1 MLAAIRRVS
10 IRGNTADRIFWGMVT
25 VLAVWQVITYR
36 RDFYLIIDDWAFF
49 GVRLDLLENA
59 GVDDFLLRRHNE
71 HLMGGMVLW
80 DVGIAKMFGLRDY
93 TPWVVSVQIA
103 NALVAWITW
112 RFAARIGVPR
122 RAAAC
127 VCPFLI
133 AWGPFDRVG
142 YWAPEA
148 IFGITLALV
157 ISQFALTALSDESR
171 RRDVVGALLGTLA
184 VFIQSICVVVS
195 PITVIV
201 LAMKR
206 RWISAL
212 IAMTPLVAYISW
224 YLTYQK
230 RDDAYRW
237 DIGGSYPQVRDIG
250 LFFDFTWHTLS
261 RTVWQSANAPIAALL
276 IVLIVSGSVHL
287 WRQGGE
293 RRIILISAV
302 TASCIYLAGFTWSR
316 GFVTLRTFQIE
327 VPSRYA
333 SVIAILLLPI
343 AAVGLARICAP
354 VRAKLALSKRAVA
367 VIGVTSL
374 VVVFTLN
381 TYQRFDSHDTDME
394 IAELARNT
402 IFVAVDDPEL
412 ASKPQAD
419 FVFGESVF
427 FDLINSD
434 LLRFKRLGWL

>member
-1 MLAAIRRVS
+1 
-10 IRGNTADRIFWGMVT
+10 MVA

-80 DVGIAKMFGLRDY
+80 DVGIAKVFGLRDY

-112 RFAARIGVPR
+112 RFATRIGVPR
-122 RAAAC
+122 LAAAC

-148 IFGITLALV
+148 IFGITLALI

-171 RRDVVGALLGTLA
+171 RRDIVGALLGIFA

-206 RWISAL
+206 RWVSAL
-212 IAMTPLVAYISW
+212 IAMTPLVAYVAW
-224 YLTYQK
+224 YSTYQK

-237 DIGGSYPQVRDIG
+237 DIGGSYPQARDIG

-261 RTVWQSANAPIAALL
+261 RTVWQSAHAPIAVLL
-276 IVLIVSGSVHL
+276 IILIFCGAVHL

-293 RRIILISAV
+293 RRIILVSAI
-302 TASCIYLAGFTWSR
+302 TASCIYLVGFTWSR
-316 GFVTLRTFQIE
+316 GFVTLRMFQIE

-343 AAVGLARICAP
+343 AAVGLTRICTTAR
-354 VRAKLALSKRAVA
+354 VKFALSKRATA
-367 VIGVTSL
+367 FIGVTSL
-374 VVVFTLN
+374 AVVIALN
-381 TYQRFDSHDTDME
+381 TYQRLDSHDSDME
-394 IAELARNT
+394 MANLARRT
-402 IFVAVDDPEL
+402 IFAAVDDPEL
-412 ASKPQAD
+412 SGKQQTD

-434 LLRFKRLGWL
+434 LLRFKKLGWL

>member
-1 MLAAIRRVS
+1 
-10 IRGNTADRIFWGMVT
+10 MVA

-80 DVGIAKMFGLRDY
+80 DVGIAKVFGLRDY

-112 RFAARIGVPR
+112 RFATRIGVPR

-148 IFGITLALV
+148 IFGITLALI

-171 RRDVVGALLGTLA
+171 RRDIVGALLGIFA

-195 PITVIV
+195 PITVVV

-206 RWISAL
+206 RWVSAV
-212 IAMTPLVAYISW
+212 IAMTPLVAYVAW
-224 YLTYQK
+224 YSTYQK

-237 DIGGSYPQVRDIG
+237 DIGGSYPQARDIG

-261 RTVWQSANAPIAALL
+261 RTVWQSAHAPIAALL

-374 VVVFTLN
+374 AVVFTFN

-412 ASKPQAD
+412 ASKPQTD

>member
-1 MLAAIRRVS
+1 
-10 IRGNTADRIFWGMVT
+10 MVA

-80 DVGIAKMFGLRDY
+80 DVGIAKVFGLRDY

-112 RFAARIGVPR
+112 RFATRIGVPR
-122 RAAAC
+122 LAAAC

-148 IFGITLALV
+148 IFGITLALI

-171 RRDVVGALLGTLA
+171 RRDIVGALLGIFA

-206 RWISAL
+206 RWVSAL
-212 IAMTPLVAYISW
+212 IAMTPLVAYVAW
-224 YLTYQK
+224 YSTYQK

-237 DIGGSYPQVRDIG
+237 DIGGSYPQARDIG

-261 RTVWQSANAPIAALL
+261 RTVWQSAHAPIAVLL
-276 IVLIVSGSVHL
+276 IILIFCGAVHL

-293 RRIILISAV
+293 RRIILVSAI
-302 TASCIYLAGFTWSR
+302 TASCIYLVGFTWSR
-316 GFVTLRTFQIE
+316 GFVTLRMFQIE

-343 AAVGLARICAP
+343 AAVGLTRICTTA
-354 VRAKLALSKRAVA
+354 RLKFALSKRATA
-367 VIGVTSL
+367 FIGVTSL
-374 VVVFTLN
+374 AVVIALN
-381 TYQRFDSHDTDME
+381 TYQRLDSHDSDME
-394 IAELARNT
+394 MANLARHT
-402 IFVAVDDPEL
+402 IFAAVDDPEL
-412 ASKPQAD
+412 SGKQQTD

-434 LLRFKRLGWL
+434 LLRFKKLGWL

>member
-1 MLAAIRRVS
+1 
-10 IRGNTADRIFWGMVT
+10 MVT

-112 RFAARIGVPR
+112 RFATRIGVPR

-148 IFGITLALV
+148 IFGITLALI

-171 RRDVVGALLGTLA
+171 RRDIVGALLGIFA

-206 RWISAL
+206 RWVSAV
-212 IAMTPLVAYISW
+212 IAMTPLVAYVAW
-224 YLTYQK
+224 YSTYQK

-237 DIGGSYPQVRDIG
+237 DIGGSYPQTRDIG

-261 RTVWQSANAPIAALL
+261 RTVWQSAHAPIAALL

-293 RRIILISAV
+293 RRIILVSAI
-302 TASCIYLAGFTWSR
+302 TASCIYLVGFTWSR
-316 GFVTLRTFQIE
+316 GFVTLRMFQIE

-343 AAVGLARICAP
+343 AAVGLTRICTTAR
-354 VRAKLALSKRAVA
+354 VKFALSKKATSF
-367 VIGVTSL
+367 IGVTSL
-374 VVVFTLN
+374 AVVIALN
-381 TYQRFDSHDTDME
+381 TYQRLDSHDSDME
-394 IAELARNT
+394 MANLARRT
-402 IFVAVDDPEL
+402 IFAAVDDPEL
-412 ASKPQAD
+412 SGKQQTD

-434 LLRFKRLGWL
+434 LLRFKKLGWL

>member
-1 MLAAIRRVS
+1 
-10 IRGNTADRIFWGMVT
+10 MVA

-80 DVGIAKMFGLRDY
+80 DVGIAKVFGLRDY

-103 NALVAWITW
+103 NAFVAWITW
-112 RFAARIGVPR
+112 RFATRIGVPR
-122 RAAAC
+122 LAAAC

-148 IFGITLALV
+148 IFGITLALI

-171 RRDVVGALLGTLA
+171 RRDIVGALLGIFA

-201 LAMKR
+201 LAIKR
-206 RWISAL
+206 RWMSAL
-212 IAMTPLVAYISW
+212 IAMTPLVAYVAW

-230 RDDAYRW
+230 RNDAYRW
-237 DIGGSYPQVRDIG
+237 DIGGSYPQARDIG

-261 RTVWQSANAPIAALL
+261 RTVWQSAHAPIAVLL
-276 IVLIVSGSVHL
+276 IILIFWGAVHL

-293 RRIILISAV
+293 RRIILVSAI
-302 TASCIYLAGFTWSR
+302 TASCIYLVGFTWSR
-316 GFVTLRTFQIE
+316 GFVTLRMFQIE

-343 AAVGLARICAP
+343 AAVGLTRICTTAR
-354 VRAKLALSKRAVA
+354 VRFALSKRATA
-367 VIGVTSL
+367 FIGVTSL
-374 VVVFTLN
+374 AVVIALN
-381 TYQRFDSHDTDME
+381 TYQRLDSHDSDME
-394 IAELARNT
+394 MANLARRT
-402 IFVAVDDPEL
+402 IFAAVDDPEL
-412 ASKPQAD
+412 SGKQQTD

-434 LLRFKRLGWL
+434 LLRFKKLGWL